1 MNITEK
7 ILELG
12 KELGVFKT
20 SQIVR
25 ALKGDFS
32 RQYVARHI
40 TQLVA
45 EGKLIKQG
53 ATRGATYALPEHA
66 HALGERIHKRLAR
79 EGLKEH
85 EVFDELQQQAP
96 FLQQLPENLRSIFY
110 YAFSEMLNNAID
122 HSQSKHVEV
131 SVERRDGTLTF
142 TVNDFGIGVFRN
154 VMSQRK
160 LKTELDAI
168 QDLLKG
174 KLTTQPKAHSG
185 EGIFFT
191 SRIADLFI
199 LESFGYRLRVDNRL
213 PDVFIEAVP
222 ARKQGTRVRFTIA
235 ANTEKHL
242 NDVFAKYQTD
252 PTEYAFD
259 TTEVRIKLYTLGT
272 IHISRSQAR
281 RVTAGLEKFKR
292 VILDFDQVP
301 TIGQAFADEIFRV
314 FQSQHPD
321 ITLVPENA
329 NEPVQFMIGRV
340 RQGE

>member
-1 MNITEK
+1 MNINER
-7 ILELG
+7 ILELSRY
-12 KELGVFKT
+12 LGVFRT
-20 SQIVR
+20 AQIVH
-25 ALKGDFS
+25 ALKGEFS

-40 TQLVA
+40 AQLVG
-45 EGKLIKQG
+45 EGKLVKQG
-53 ATRGATYALPEHA
+53 STRGATYALPEHA
-66 HALGERIHKRLAR
+66 HELTDRIQKRLMR

-85 EVFDELQQQAP
+85 EVFDEIQQQAP
-96 FLQQLPENLRSIFY
+96 FLRELPENVRSIFY

-122 HSQSKHVEV
+122 HSQSKQVEV
-131 SVERRDGTLTF
+131 SVEEADGTLLF
-142 TVNDFGIGVFRN
+142 TVNDFGVGVFRN
-154 VMSQRK
+154 VMRQRG
-160 LKTELDAI
+160 LKSELDAI

-191 SRIADLFI
+191 SRVADLFL

-213 PDVFIEAVP
+213 PDVFVEEVP
-222 ARKQGTRVRFTIA
+222 ARKKGTRVRFSISA
-235 ANTEKHL
+235 ATDKHL
-242 NDVFAKYQTD
+242 NDIFRKYQTD
-252 PTEYAFD
+252 PSEYAFD

-281 RVTAGLEKFKR
+281 RVTAGLEKFRR

-314 FQSQHPD
+314 FANQHPE
-321 ITLVPENA
+321 IELIPENA

-340 RQGE
+340 RQSE